1 MYYNSNIMHMYYNSN
16 NMHFKKQKQGI
27 ARTKTTEISLQ
38 DWLIEENHRVQNL
51 LFE

>member
-1 MYYNSNIMHMYYNSN
+1 MYYNSNNMHMYYNSN

-27 ARTKTTEISLQ
+27 TTEISLQ
-38 DWLIEENHRVQNL
+38 DWLIEENLRVQNL